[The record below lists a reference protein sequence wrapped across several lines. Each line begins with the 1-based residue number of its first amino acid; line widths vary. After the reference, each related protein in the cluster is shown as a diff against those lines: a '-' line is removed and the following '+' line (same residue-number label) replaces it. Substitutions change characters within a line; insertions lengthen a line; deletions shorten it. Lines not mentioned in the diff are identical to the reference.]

1 MKQSRFWL
9 ATFLII
15 GCALLRL
22 APHPWNFTPTGAIAL
37 FAGATYQRKTY
48 AVALP
53 FLSLLLSDAIIGFHS
68 GMPVV
73 YAAFGLTVAIGYW
86 IRERRESVPVVA
98 AAAVASATL
107 FFLTT
112 NFWVWAAGHATYP
125 KTFGGLIEC
134 YVAAIPFYANHV
146 AGDLFYSALLFG
158 VFVWAER
165 RFPVFAHRSA
175 T

>member
-1 MKQSRFWL
+1 VKQSRFWL
-9 ATFLII
+9 ATFLIV

-37 FAGATYQRKTY
+37 FAGATYQRRRY

-53 FLSLLLSDAIIGFHS
+53 FVAMLLSDAIIGFHS

-86 IRERRESVPVVA
+86 SRERRESVPVGA
-98 AAAVASATL
+98 AAAVGSATL
-107 FFLTT
+107 FFVAT
-112 NFWVWAAGHATYP
+112 NFWVWAAGDMYP
-125 KTFGGLIEC
+125 RTFGGLIEC

-146 AGDLFYSALLFG
+146 AGDLFYSAVLFG

-165 RFPVFAHRSA
+165 RFPVFAQRSA

>member
-9 ATFLII
+9 ATFLIV

-22 APHPWNFTPTGAIAL
+22 APHPWNLTPTGAIAL
-37 FAGATYQRKTY
+37 FAGATYQRRIY

-53 FLSLLLSDAIIGFHS
+53 FIAMLLSDAVIGFHS

-73 YAAFGLTVAIGYW
+73 YAAFGLTVAIGYR

-98 AAAVASATL
+98 AAAVGSATL
-107 FFLTT
+107 FFITT
-112 NFWVWAAGHATYP
+112 NFWVWAAGHATYV
-125 KTFGGLIEC
+125 KSFGGLVDC
-134 YVAAIPFYANHV
+134 YVAAVPFYANDV
-146 AGDLFYSALLFG
+146 AGDLFYSAVLFG

-165 RFPVFAHRSA
+165 RFPVFAQRSA